1 MLEKIANILALGGAI
16 VGSSLIAANVGLNF
30 VGYVFFLLSSLSA
43 VYLLR
48 KTKDAPR
55 SLILQNLFF
64 VAMNAVGMVRYFA

>member
-48 KTKDAPR
+48 KTKGAPL

-64 VAMNAVGMVRYFA
+64 VAVNTFGLIRYFA